1 MVLNH
6 ESSGAVH
13 DFALYQCRGKMLQ
26 QDNFHD
32 KCNVTVDNHLYR
44 DVFVSTYYQVPYM
57 DYKVEIVWEDD
68 PSQPDYKE
76 LGLHGSYSSNFQ
88 DFVFNETGNFLSFTD
103 GDHNISIYPD
113 LT

>member
-13 DFALYQCRGKMLQ
+13 DFALYQCRDKVLQ
-26 QDNFHD
+26 QDNFHG

-76 LGLHGSYSSNFQ
+76 LGLHGSSSSNFQ
-88 DFVFNETGNFLSFTD
+88 DFVFTETGNSLSFTD
-103 GDHNISIYPD
+103 GNHNISIYPD
-113 LT
+113 